1 MRYFFFAFLVAIV
14 SAVAILGFRG
24 QKTQRTPFE
33 IFNDMDHQAK
43 FKSQSTSRFFADGRA
58 DREPVPGTIPNTVA
72 VGAGPSGSYYATGLI
87 DGTFGD
93 GIPVP
98 VDMKLLERGRERF
111 TINCAVCHGATGAGN
126 GIVSEY
132 GFGGIANYHTDR
144 IRQMPDGQI
153 YYTIVHGKN
162 TMLGLPHIAPDDRW
176 AIVAY
181 VRALQRSQMGT
192 LADVPESEREKL
204 TP

>member
-1 MRYFFFAFLVAIV
+1 MRYFFFAFLVALV
-14 SAVAILGFRG
+14 SSVAILGFRG
-24 QKTQRTPFE
+24 QKTERTPFE

-43 FKSQSTSRFFADGRA
+43 FKSQSESRFFADGRA
-58 DREPVPGTIPNTVA
+58 DRPPVPGTIPSVVP
-72 VGAGPSGSYYATGLI
+72 VGSQAAESYYATGLI
-87 DGTFGD
+87 NGNFGD

-98 VDMKLLERGRERF
+98 VDAKLLARGQERF
-111 TINCAVCHGATGAGN
+111 TINCAVCHGANGAGN

-132 GFGGIANYHTDR
+132 GLGGIANYHTDR
-144 IRQMPDGQI
+144 LRKMPDGQI

-162 TMLGLPHIAPDDRW
+162 TMLGLPHITPDDRW

>member
-1 MRYFFFAFLVAIV
+1 MRYFFFAFLAAIV

-24 QKTQRTPFE
+24 QKTGRTPFE

-43 FKSQSTSRFFADGRA
+43 FKSQSESRFFADGRA
-58 DREPVPGTIPNTVA
+58 DRPPVEGTIPASVP
-72 VGAGPSGSYYATGLI
+72 VGDRPTEGYYATGMI
-87 DGTFGD
+87 NGTFGD

-98 VDMKLLERGRERF
+98 VDAKLLARGQERY
-111 TINCAVCHGATGAGN
+111 TINCAVCHGPSGAGN

-132 GFGGIANYHTDR
+132 GFGGIANYHTDPLR
-144 IRQMPDGQI
+144 KMPDGQI

-162 TMLGLPHIAPDDRW
+162 TMLGLPHIPADDRW

-192 LADVPESEREKL
+192 VADVPESEREKL

>member
-1 MRYFFFAFLVAIV
+1 MRYFFFAFLVTVV
-14 SAVAILGFRG
+14 SLVAILGFRG

-43 FKSQSTSRFFADGRA
+43 FKSQSESRFFADGRA
-58 DREPVPGTIPNTVA
+58 DRAPVPGTIPASVP
-72 VGAGPSGSYYATGLI
+72 VGENASDSYYATGLI
-87 DGTFGD
+87 NGNFGD

-98 VDMKLLERGRERF
+98 VDMKLLKRGQERY
-111 TINCAVCHGATGAGN
+111 TINCAVCHGAGGAGN

-132 GFGGIANYHTDR
+132 GFGGIANYHVDS

-162 TMLGLPHIAPDDRW
+162 NMLGLPHIPPDDRW

-181 VRALQRSQMGT
+181 VRALQRSQQGK

>member
-1 MRYFFFAFLVAIV
+1 MRYFFFAFLVAVI
-14 SAVAILGFRG
+14 SAVVILGYRG
-24 QKTQRTPFE
+24 QKTERRPFE

-43 FKSQSTSRFFADGRA
+43 FKSQSESRFYADGRA
-58 DREPVPGTIPNTVA
+58 DRAPIPGTIPASVP
-72 VGAGPSGSYYATGLI
+72 VGNDPAGSYYATGLI
-87 DGTFGD
+87 NGTFGD
-93 GIPVP
+93 GIPIP
-98 VDMKLLERGRERF
+98 VDMKLLQRGQERY
-111 TINCAVCHGATGAGN
+111 TINCAVCHGASGGGN

-132 GFGGIANYHTDR
+132 GFGGIANYHTDP
-144 IRQMPDGQI
+144 IRRMPDGQI

-181 VRALQRSQMGT
+181 VRALQRSQQGT
-192 LADVPESEREKL
+192 LADVPQSEREKL